1 MRGIGG
7 ACQRPAGL
15 IVIVTFSLNLVNSAS
30 GESVETIKLNCF
42 IASGMFVI
50 NTFEINFGQFKNLL
64 LYSGLID
71 VKMAF
76 TVRFFMQDAV
86 CSIWTL
92 TAKIDKILEITL
104 EIWEIW
110 DIYRRYFH
118 LLLISE
124 IYTTY
129 VKDCVEWDRNM
140 SQLQLTFN
148 GGNRKIDNPYNN
160 SAAG

>member
-1 MRGIGG
+1 MLLSLFLLSYVTAASDDTTVVNIYL
-7 ACQRPAGL
+7 AIPGL

-104 EIWEIW
+104 EI
-110 DIYRRYFH
+110 
-118 LLLISE
+118 
-124 IYTTY
+124 
-129 VKDCVEWDRNM
+129 
-140 SQLQLTFN
+140 
-148 GGNRKIDNPYNN
+148 
-160 SAAG
+160 